1 MLGDIAHLV
10 VDGRL
15 LFQLSD
21 LALDLFHL
29 LVERFAVD
37 ALEVA
42 VEGRDAFV
50 QLFARPIDLPCDLGE
65 NDALHEHHRDP
76 GASHLVH
83 GSLVDLHERIERLGL
98 AMLFGCKQLVIAH
111 LLGRGDH
118 LIELF
123 PPVAIDG
130 AVRMVAEEDQ
140 SAALVLVMMKPKVI
154 YGIVVHA
161 SDGGDLGE
169 YVLAHQGVPDAEI
182 LIDIA
187 AVRHAFHGAGK
198 GGERV
203 DPVTELIGWKGPDI
217 PIADTRL
224 EIEMLL
230 AHFASSKKEGRPDT
244 PKMLPT
250 SPINENGPSRT
261 GRAAI

>member
-1 MLGDIAHLV
+1 MLGGIAHLV
-10 VDGRL
+10 VYGRL
-15 LFQLSD
+15 LLQLSD
-21 LALDLFHL
+21 LVLDLFHL
-29 LVERFAVD
+29 LVERFVVE
-37 ALEVA
+37 ALEVV

-50 QLFARPIDLPCDLGE
+50 QLLAWPIDLLGDLRE
-65 NDALHEHHRDP
+65 NDALHENHRDP

-98 AMLFGCKQLVIAH
+98 ALLFGCKHLVIVH

-118 LIELF
+118 LIELL
-123 PPVAIDG
+123 PPVAIYG

-140 SAALVLVMMKPKVI
+140 SAALVFVMMKPKAV
-154 YGIVVHA
+154 YGIVIHA
-161 SDGGDLGE
+161 RDGGDLGE

-182 LIDIA
+182 LIDVA
-187 AVRHAFHGAGK
+187 SVRHAFHGAGK

-230 AHFASSKKEGRPDT
+230 AHFASSNKEGRPDT
-244 PKMLPT
+244 SKMLPA